1 MKRRNLLCRAPV
13 WLLAPTLAQA
23 QSGPRLLVL
32 VTAFARLPSFAE
44 GETLTRQEL
53 TRLGWRVG
61 DNLRL
66 EFRYGDNRPERL
78 DALAR
83 EVVAMQPSVVLA
95 WEDIVLDPLLRHT
108 KTIPVVC
115 ANMNGDPVAAGL
127 AASLRRPGGQV
138 TGTTMLFT
146 EIRPKTYELAR
157 QVAPSARRLAGMF
170 DRRIIPEAQFDAAM
184 AGLSR
189 IAQQV
194 GLEYL
199 PLPVRDVGEIEAALR
214 SLTPV
219 REHVLLLNA
228 DMVTYPN
235 FGTIAALA
243 RTLRLPSGAQHK
255 LYVQEGGLFSYGYD
269 PVAIGLRSV
278 QMVDQVLRGQPVGEI
293 PIEQPT
299 RIALTLNQATANS
312 IGLTFP
318 RVMLLRA
325 DEMIG

>member
-1 MKRRNLLCRAPV
+1 MKRRNLLCQAPA
-13 WLLAPTLAQA
+13 WLLAPTIVQA
-23 QSGPRLLVL
+23 QSGPKLLVVL
-32 VTAFARLPSFAE
+32 TSTSRTSAMVDV
-44 GETLTRQEL
+44 ETEARQEL

-61 DNLRL
+61 DNLRV
-66 EFRYGDNRPERL
+66 EFRYGDDRPERA
-78 DALAR
+78 DAVAR
-83 EVVAMQPSVVLA
+83 ELIAMQPAAALA
-95 WEDIVLDPLLRHT
+95 WDEPALLMLLRHT
-108 KTIPVVC
+108 KQVPMVT
-115 ANMNGDPVAAGL
+115 AYSTDPVAIGL

-138 TGTTMLFT
+138 TGLSAQFAD
-146 EIRPKTYELAR
+146 IRPKTYELAR

-170 DRRIIPEAQFDAAM
+170 DRRIIPAAQFDAAM

-219 REHVLLLNA
+219 REHVLLLNV
-228 DMVTYPN
+228 DTLIYPN
-235 FGTIAALA
+235 FATIAALA
-243 RTLRLPSGAQHK
+243 RTLRLPSGSQAHEYAK
-255 LYVQEGGLFSYGYD
+255 AGGLFSYG
-269 PVAIGLRSV
+269 PEFSAMRLRAV

-293 PIEQPT
+293 PFEQPT
-299 RIALTLNQATANS
+299 RITLTLNQATAKS

-318 RVMLLRA
+318 REFLLRA

>member
-1 MKRRNLLCRAPV
+1 MKRRTLLCQAPA
-13 WLLAPTLAQA
+13 WLMAPTIAQA
-23 QSGPRLLVL
+23 QSGPKLLVVL
-32 VTAFARLPSFAE
+32 TAFARNPFLAD

-83 EVVAMQPSVVLA
+83 EVVAMQPSAVLA
-95 WEDIVLDPLLRHT
+95 YEELVLHPLLRHT
-108 KTIPVVC
+108 KTVPMVC
-115 ANMNGDPVAAGL
+115 SSMFDPVATGL

-138 TGTTMLFT
+138 TGTTMLYT
-146 EIRPKTYELAR
+146 ELRPKTYELAR
-157 QVAPSARRLAGMF
+157 QVAPKARRLAGMF
-170 DRRIIPEAQFDAAM
+170 GGRLIPEGQLDAAM
-184 AGLSR
+184 AGPR
-189 IAQQV
+189 RAAQQL
-194 GLEYL
+194 GFEFL
-199 PLPVRDVGEIEAALR
+199 PLPMRDAGEIEAAVR

-219 REHVLLLNA
+219 SEHVLLLNT
-228 DMVTYPN
+228 DMYPN
-235 FGTIAALA
+235 FATIAALA
-243 RTLRLPSGAQHK
+243 RTLRLPSGAQH
-255 LYVQEGGLFSYGYD
+255 LQYVQQGGLFSYGYD

-299 RIALTLNQATANS
+299 RIAPTLNQATAKS

-318 RVMLLRA
+318 REMLVRA
-325 DEMIG
+325 DEVIG